1 MNYLYWERDSNPCHM
16 LERHIAWTASRYPS
30 ICGESRSR
38 TYISLLMTGSVQFPS
53 LAEPLYRCRILIFI
67 TDILSLWLYITELLI
82 YPLLASYANFAA
94 SPYISIN
101 FNHLVLILELHF
113 LLRSPIPNLP
123 CNSEHSTNKCQCD
136 DCFYKLRK
144 PLLIILISI
153 FPKHNNKI

>member
-30 ICGESRSR
+30 ICGESRGR

-94 SPYISIN
+94 SPYISRKTLFGI
-101 FNHLVLILELHF
+101 E
-113 LLRSPIPNLP
+113 PIKSLFT
-123 CNSEHSTNKCQCD
+123 CCTFSFGGRGGIRTH
-136 DCFYKLRK
+136 
-144 PLLIILISI
+144 LLIHQYAYL
-153 FPKHNNKI
+153 

>member
-82 YPLLASYANFAA
+82 YPPLASYANFAA

-101 FNHLVLILELHF
+101 FNHLVLILEFHV
-113 LLRSPIPNLP
+113 LLRTPLTNLP
-123 CNSEHSTNKCQCD
+123 RKDKHSANNGQCYD
-136 DCFYKLRK
+136 GLYKLRK
-144 PLLIILISI
+144 ASFLIFVSILL
-153 FPKHNNKI
+153 KHNNKF